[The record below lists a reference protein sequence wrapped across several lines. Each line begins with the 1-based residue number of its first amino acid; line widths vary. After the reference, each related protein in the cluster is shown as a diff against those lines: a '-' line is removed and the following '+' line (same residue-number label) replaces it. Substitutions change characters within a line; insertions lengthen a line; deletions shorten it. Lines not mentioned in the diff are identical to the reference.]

1 MKSEKTALDSIAIQL
16 LKLEPIVTV
25 LQLTTE
31 SFGLDN
37 LELTEA
43 NKYNLVHRADMIGD
57 VLELTKS
64 TIRDVVREIESIID
78 DAYSEKDSGES
89 TDTTVTTK

>member
-1 MKSEKTALDSIAIQL
+1 MKSKKTALDSIAIQL

-89 TDTTVTTK
+89 TDTTATTK